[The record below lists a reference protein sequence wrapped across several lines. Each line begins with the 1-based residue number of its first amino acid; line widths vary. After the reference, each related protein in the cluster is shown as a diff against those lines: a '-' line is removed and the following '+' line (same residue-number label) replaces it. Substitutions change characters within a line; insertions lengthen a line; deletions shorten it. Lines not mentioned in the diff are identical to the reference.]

1 MINTNNSKI
10 GDFVFVP
17 VTTGEPT
24 SSAIATAVATAVATV
39 INSIRKGQPNPNDW
53 KGWNQLDQR
62 EQKPIGTS
70 VTGWIIKDGQSIQNE
85 ALNILSYIQEF
96 GFNNVIGYNK
106 FWNRNITIDDLY
118 NKLTRGGYIQEA
130 NQIKQ
135 IFNKPNPI
143 ANLFQPSNSNQS
155 GISPIFLL
163 AIVGGAIFLFT
174 RKKRK
179 K

>member
-1 MINTNNSKI
+1 MQNNSKI

-24 SSAIATAVATAVATV
+24 SSAVATAVATAIATV
-39 INSIRKGQPNPNDW
+39 MNSIRKGRPNPNDW
-53 KGWNQLDQR
+53 QGWNALDQK

-85 ALNILSYIQEF
+85 ALNILSYIREF
-96 GFNNVIGYNK
+96 GFNNVLGYNR
-106 FWNRNITIDDLY
+106 FWNREITKEDLFR
-118 NKLTRGGYIQEA
+118 KLERGGYIQEA
-130 NQIKQ
+130 QELKQ
-135 IFNKPNPI
+135 ILNTPQPI
-143 ANLFQPSNSNQS
+143 TNLFQPSGSNQS

-174 RKKRK
+174 RKKK

>member
-106 FWNRNITIDDLY
+106 
-118 NKLTRGGYIQEA
+118 LTRGGYIQEA